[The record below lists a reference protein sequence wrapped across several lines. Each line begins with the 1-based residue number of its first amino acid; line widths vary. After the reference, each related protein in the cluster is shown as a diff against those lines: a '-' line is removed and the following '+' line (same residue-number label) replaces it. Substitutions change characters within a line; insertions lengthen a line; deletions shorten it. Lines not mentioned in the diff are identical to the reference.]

1 MSAWQTFK
9 NGTRQFFK
17 DILQY
22 LWLFFTLNVLL
33 LLVGGAFSWATS
45 NALKTQGIP
54 YLSFNNLNLL
64 LEKPLAL
71 VLLILL
77 LLLFLGAVF
86 YQFTFLLLGIFQ
98 IRQDHR
104 FHFKGVTKASFKVLK
119 KQGARSW
126 LFFFGYFV
134 VIVPFGN
141 LIFQS
146 NLLTKFVIPDF
157 IVEFLSQRI
166 PYLVGLL
173 AFGLLVWYL
182 AIRFIY
188 TLPLMILE
196 RKKRARQSRLVGQ

>member
-1 MSAWQTFK
+1 MV
-9 NGTRQFFK
+9 
-17 DILQY
+17 IL
-22 LWLFFTLNVLL
+22 
-33 LLVGGAFSWATS
+33 
-45 NALKTQGIP
+45 
-54 YLSFNNLNLL
+54 
-64 LEKPLAL
+64 
-71 VLLILL
+71 
-77 LLLFLGAVF
+77 
-86 YQFTFLLLGIFQ
+86 
-98 IRQDHR
+98 
-104 FHFKGVTKASFKVLK
+104 
-119 KQGARSW
+119 
-126 LFFFGYFV
+126 FGYFV

-196 RKKRARQSRLVGQ
+196 KKAGEAVKASWSMTNKRLWFIIRNIAFVTIAVFVSTYVIYVLLYLLQLKLDTLSDTISLLGGILNLTVVQFYSLSLMLGFQYY

>member
-1 MSAWQTFK
+1 MV
-9 NGTRQFFK
+9 
-17 DILQY
+17 IL
-22 LWLFFTLNVLL
+22 
-33 LLVGGAFSWATS
+33 
-45 NALKTQGIP
+45 
-54 YLSFNNLNLL
+54 
-64 LEKPLAL
+64 
-71 VLLILL
+71 
-77 LLLFLGAVF
+77 
-86 YQFTFLLLGIFQ
+86 
-98 IRQDHR
+98 
-104 FHFKGVTKASFKVLK
+104 
-119 KQGARSW
+119 
-126 LFFFGYFV
+126 FGYFV

-196 RKKRARQSRLVGQ
+196 RKKQARQLRLVGQ